1 MKVLIT
7 GALSLENDDYIKIE
21 KEGFEIIFLQFE
33 NQELHFD
40 PSSIDIIICNN
51 LFQYHNLNKFKN
63 LKMIQLTSAG
73 YDRVPLKEIK
83 NRNIKIYNAKNVYSI
98 PIAEW
103 VILKILEIY
112 KDTYSFFEKQRN
124 HQWVKNRNLLTLQNK
139 NVALVGYGAI
149 GKEIAK
155 RLKPFGVNILAVNTI
170 KKQLDNNI
178 EAFGVNQLESVLKV
192 SDIVI
197 ILLPKNSQT
206 SNLIDKNL
214 LKVMKKNSIL
224 INVSRGEVVNQEDLI
239 DVLHQGK
246 FLGVALDVFKTE
258 PLPKESELWDMKRLY
273 ITPHN
278 SFVSELNNQELLK
291 LINSNLL
298 NFRNEIIKED

>member
-170 KKQLDNNI
+170 KKQLDNI

-192 SDIVI
+192 SDVVI
-197 ILLPKNSQT
+197 ILLPKDSQT

-214 LKVMKKNSIL
+214 LKVMKENSIL

-246 FLGVALDVFKTE
+246 FLGVAIDVFKTE

-291 LINSNLL
+291 LINYNLL